1 LMGYTFAIKQR
12 VLQGQPL
19 EGQYL
24 RAAKFVNEFI
34 DFTWKLQNP
43 DGSFSTNW
51 YEARGNDPKDERKVQ
66 TTGHMLEWLMF
77 TVGDDQLQTERV
89 QKGIDFL
96 LKHIADNK
104 SHKWPIGPR
113 GHATRA
119 LALYHKRLTE
129 VLENPSTED
138 SWLTAI
144 PASKGDAPRQM
155 GQASRPATR
164 SPAGYTANG
173 SQPNISA
180 QSNNALPANNGV
192 RANNSVQAKP
202 RVSNTNQRPTRRR

>member
-1 LMGYTFAIKQR
+1 MGYTFAIKQR

-89 QKGIDFL
+89 EKAIDFL
-96 LKHIADNK
+96 LKHIDDNK

-138 SWLTAI
+138 SWLTTI
-144 PASKGDAPRQM
+144 PKSKGDAVSASNGSVGSGEAPRPM
-155 GQASRPATR
+155 VQANRPATK
-164 SPAGYTANG
+164 SPSGYTANG
-173 SQPNISA
+173 VQ
-180 QSNNALPANNGV
+180 ANNG
-192 RANNSVQAKP
+192 AQAKP
-202 RVSNTNQRPTRRR
+202 RVSNTNQRSVRRR